1 MLAAARERGQFARW
15 AAGLAAGLRQGEA
28 LGLRWGFLDI
38 DVPDGTEGE
47 IRVWAQLQ
55 RFAWAHGCDDPARC
69 ARKHCKTRACPA
81 VHPAPGTCPPPCP
94 DDCAG
99 HALHCPRRT
108 LPRGSIRLNG
118 ALVLRETVK
127 EKKRKTVPIPA
138 ELCEVLRDHR
148 SAQFEQRMLAGS
160 EWTDHDLVFTRWD
173 GQPVDPRRD
182 WQEWARI
189 LEAAGIPHSRRA
201 HRAAHRG
208 DDRHRPGGR
217 DHGGPGTA
225 RALQRPDHQGLRPLL
240 LAGSARRPGRSAAAL
255 FEKPE

>member
-1 MLAAARERGQFARW
+1 M
-15 AAGLAAGLRQGEA
+15 
-28 LGLRWGFLDI
+28 
-38 DVPDGTEGE
+38 PDGTEGE

-81 VHPAPGTCPPPCP
+81 GCTRHRGTCPPPCP
-94 DDCAG
+94 AGCAR
-99 HALHCPRRT
+99 HALHCPKRT

-138 ELCEVLRDHR
+138 GLCEVLRDHR

-189 LEAAGIPHSRRA
+189 LAAAGIPHSGVHTGRHTA
-201 HRAAHRG
+201 ATIAIDQGAAITAVQELLGHSSVQVTKGYVHTSSPSVRAAARAMGKALFG
-208 DDRHRPGGR
+208 DD
-217 DHGGPGTA
+217 
-225 RALQRPDHQGLRPLL
+225 
-240 LAGSARRPGRSAAAL
+240 
-255 FEKPE
+255 E